1 MADLVLDWSLFGT
14 YGTNLGASTT
24 VDTGGVAVNV
34 DFTAEDEGAEALTVN
49 TDNYVAS
56 GEDFDPNSALKLLGL
71 GGEGGTDATST
82 VALSFTSTDDAFD
95 SNVQNVSFR
104 LNDVDFG
111 ADPNNEGGVHLDGVT
126 INGYDAEGNLVPV
139 TITPGS
145 DVGLSGNTLSG
156 MASTYEA
163 TDEESSALVEIEGPV
178 IRIEISY
185 TNGGEDAQRVYVS
198 DVHFSTLEGCE
209 EHPEDGLDGIV
220 EGTDGDD
227 LIDIA
232 YTGDPEGDM
241 VDNEDN
247 IWPDQ
252 SENDDIIEAYDGD
265 DTVLGGASDDT
276 IDGGDGSDSIE
287 GGDGSDVITSG
298 PGALDGALPDMG
310 YPGLY
315 PADGDTE
322 NDRDYVDGGDGAD
335 TISTGDDADTIMG
348 GRGADSIDGGLDADE
363 IDGGSGGDTIIGGEG
378 SDTIMA
384 SSGDDLVY
392 GGLDPI
398 YPDAVNIPDD
408 TDLRPDNGQD
418 YIHAG
423 AGDDT
428 VYGADDDDTLY
439 GSAGNDYLDGQID
452 EDEIYGGSGDDTLIG
467 GAGGDLLQGGGGVD
481 EIDGGDDA
489 DTIMGITM
497 GEAVHGGSGGDDDDT
512 LMIYGIGDYNIT
524 DLVTDSDGNGF
535 DGTVEF
541 LDGTGAVTG
550 TATFTNIENIVPCFT
565 PGTLI
570 ATPQGARMVETL
582 REGDKV
588 ITRDNGIQEI
598 RWVGAR
604 RMNGIE
610 LAREP
615 KLQPILVRKGA
626 LGNGLPE
633 RDMMVS
639 PNHRMLVT
647 NEKVN
652 LYFNETEV
660 LASAK
665 HLVGLEGIHKVNV
678 VGTTYIHFMFD
689 QHEVVLSDG
698 AWTESFQPGDMSLN
712 GIGKEQR
719 EEIFALF
726 PELREQEGVGN
737 YHAARRSL
745 KKHEATLLTLK

>member
-24 VDTGGVAVNV
+24 VDTGGIAVNV
-34 DFTAEDEGAEALTVN
+34 GFTAIDEGAEAFTVN
-49 TDNYVAS
+49 TDSYVAA
-56 GEDFDPNSALKLLGL
+56 GEEFDPNSALKLLGM
-71 GGEGGTDATST
+71 GGEGGVDQTST
-82 VALSFTSTDDAFD
+82 VTMAFSSTDSLYDDA
-95 SNVQNVSFR
+95 VQDVSFR
-104 LNDVDFG
+104 LNDIDFG
-111 ADPNNEGGVHLDGVT
+111 TDPDNEGGVHLDGVE
-126 INGYDAEGNLVPV
+126 ILAYDAEGNVIPV
-139 TITPGS
+139 SIIAGS
-145 DVGLSGNTLSG
+145 DVDQSGNYVGGTD
-156 MASTYEA
+156 ASYEP
-163 TDEESSALVEIEGPV
+163 TDETASALVQIDGPV
-178 IRIEISY
+178 ARIEISY
-185 TNGGEDAQRVYVS
+185 LNGGEAAQRVYIS
-198 DVHFSTLEGCE
+198 DVHFSTIDGCE
-209 EHPEDGLDGIV
+209 EDGLDGIV

-227 LIDIA
+227 YIDIA

-241 VDNEDN
+241 VDHEDN
-247 IWPDQ
+247 IWPGQ
-252 SENDDIIEAYDGD
+252 SDNDDIIEAYDGD

-276 IDGGDGSDSIE
+276 IDGGDGSDSIM

-298 PGALDGALPDMG
+298 PGVRDGALPDMG

-315 PADGDTE
+315 PSDSDPD
-322 NDRDYVDGGDGAD
+322 NDRDFVDGGDGAD
-335 TISTGDDADTIMG
+335 TIMTGDDADTIMG
-348 GRGADSIDGGLDADE
+348 GRGVDYIDGGLDADE

-392 GGLDPI
+392 GGLDPS

-428 VYGADDDDTLY
+428 VYGADDDDTIY
-439 GSAGNDYLDGQID
+439 GGSGNDYLDGQID

-467 GAGGDLLQGGGGVD
+467 GAGDDLLQGGGGID

-497 GEAVHGGSGGDDDDT
+497 GESVHGGAGGNDDDT
-512 LMIYGIGDYNIT
+512 LVLYGIGDYRLADI
-524 DLVTDSDGNGF
+524 VTDSDGNGI

-541 LDGTGAVTG
+541 LDGSGAVKG
-550 TATFTNIENIVPCFT
+550 SATFTNIENIVPCFT

-570 ATPQGARMVETL
+570 ATPQGARMVEDL
-582 REGDKV
+582 KEGDKV

-598 RWVGAR
+598 RWIGAR

-615 KLQPILVRKGA
+615 KLQPILIRKGA
-626 LGNGLPE
+626 LGNGLPQ

-639 PNHRMLVT
+639 PNHRVLVT

-660 LASAK
+660 LAAAK
-665 HLVGLEGIHKVNV
+665 HLVGLDGIHKVNV

-698 AWTESFQPGDMSLN
+698 AWTESFQPGDMTLKGLGN
-712 GIGKEQR
+712 EQR
-719 EEIFALF
+719 EEIFTLF
-726 PELREQEGVGN
+726 PELRHREGSGN
-737 YHAARRSL
+737 YQAARRSL
-745 KKHEATLLTLK
+745 KKHEATVLTFNK

>member
-1 MADLVLDWSLFGT
+1 MADLILDWSLFGA
-14 YGTNLGASTT
+14 YGTNLGASNT

-34 DFTAEDEGAEALTVN
+34 GFTAIDEGAEAFTVN
-49 TDNYVAS
+49 SDNYVAP
-56 GEDFDPNSALKLLGL
+56 GEDFDPKSALKLFGL
-71 GGEGGTDATST
+71 GGEGGVDQTST
-82 VALSFTSTDDAFD
+82 VVLSFTSTDSAYD

-111 ADPNNEGGVHLDGVT
+111 ADPDNGGGVHLDGVT

-145 DVGLSGNTLSG
+145 DVGLSGNTVSG
-156 MASTYEA
+156 MEGTYEP
-163 TDEESSALVEIEGPV
+163 TDAEASALVEIAGPV

-185 TNGGEDAQRVYVS
+185 TNGGDDAQRVYVS
-198 DVHFSTLEGCE
+198 DVHFSTMEGCE
-209 EHPEDGLDGIV
+209 EDGLDGIV
-220 EGTDGDD
+220 EGTEGDD
-227 LIDIA
+227 YIDTS

-241 VDNEDN
+241 VDSEDN
-247 IWPDQ
+247 IWPGQ
-252 SENDDIIEAYDGD
+252 SPNDDIIEGYGGD
-265 DTVLGGASDDT
+265 DTILGGESDDT

-315 PADGDTE
+315 ASDSDPD

-335 TISTGDDADTIMG
+335 TIMTGDDADTIMG
-348 GRGADSIDGGLDADE
+348 GRGTDYIDGGLDADE

-378 SDTIMA
+378 SDTIFG
-384 SSGDDLVY
+384 SSGDDLIY
-392 GGLDPI
+392 GGLDPV

-418 YIHAG
+418 YIHGG
-423 AGDDT
+423 AGDD
-428 VYGADDDDTLY
+428 VIYGADDDDTLY
-439 GSAGNDYLDGQID
+439 GSSGDDYLDGQID
-452 EDEIYGGSGDDTLIG
+452 EDEIYGGSGNDTLIG
-467 GAGGDLLQGGGGVD
+467 GAGNDLLQGGGGVD

-497 GEAVHGGSGGDDDDT
+497 GETVHGGAGGNDDDT
-512 LMIYGIGDYNIT
+512 LMLYGIGDFRLT
-524 DLVTDSDGNGF
+524 DVVTDSDGNGF
-535 DGTVEF
+535 DGTIEF
-541 LDGTGAVTG
+541 LDGDGGVKG
-550 TATFTNIENIVPCFT
+550 TAAFTNIENIVPCFT

-570 ATPQGARMVETL
+570 ATTQGARMVETL
-582 REGDKV
+582 KEGDKV

-598 RWVGAR
+598 RWLGAR
-604 RMNGIE
+604 KMTGIE
-610 LAREP
+610 LARDP
-615 KLQPILVRKGA
+615 KLQPILIRKGA
-626 LGNGLPE
+626 LGNGLPQ

-639 PNHRMLVT
+639 PNHRVLIT

-660 LASAK
+660 LAAAK

-698 AWTESFQPGDMSLN
+698 AWTESFQPGDQSLK
-712 GIGKEQR
+712 GIGKDQR
-719 EEIFALF
+719 EEIFTLF
-726 PELREQEGVGN
+726 PELREREGVGN
-737 YHAARRSL
+737 YQAARRSL
-745 KKHEATLLTLK
+745 KKHEATLLNFTK